1 MGHPLAFSLSRFLS
15 SVALV
20 IYATHPSEALIGDL
34 SVVGDLSDGVSPRQT
49 SLSLCG
55 SPKIKRWLSSTV
67 TEYSLGGS
75 PEIERDQRLEEGSSK
90 RGVRRNT
97 EKRDGTNESTD
108 TKDGRY
114 MHDQKPSKHVSTTIY
129 SHS

>member
-20 IYATHPSEALIGDL
+20 IYATHPSEALVGDL
-34 SVVGDLSDGVSPRQT
+34 SVVGDLSDGVSPRRT

-55 SPKIKRWLSSTV
+55 SPKIKRWLSSTA
-67 TEYSLGGS
+67 TEYSLSGS
-75 PEIERDQRLEEGSSK
+75 PEIESYVHVFVSCDGIKRLEEESSK

-97 EKRDGTNESTD
+97 VTLG
-108 TKDGRY
+108 
-114 MHDQKPSKHVSTTIY
+114 
-129 SHS
+129 